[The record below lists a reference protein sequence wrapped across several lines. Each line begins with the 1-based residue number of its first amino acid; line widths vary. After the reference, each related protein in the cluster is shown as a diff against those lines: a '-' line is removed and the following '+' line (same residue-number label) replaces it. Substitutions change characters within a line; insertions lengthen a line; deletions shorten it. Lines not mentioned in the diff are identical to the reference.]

1 MVKATYIEDFQKWES
16 EFAFS
21 VQLKVRFSET
31 DMFGHVNNTVVFTY
45 LEYARIEYLQSIQLM
60 NKEGNIPVVAD
71 LQCDYVRQMYFGEK
85 ITIFVKVARV
95 GNSSVD
101 IHYLG
106 KNEKDEIVFTARGTI
121 VQINAKTGKGVA
133 FTDEEKQLLRGK

>member
-1 MVKATYIEDFQKWES
+1 MKATYIEDPQTWES

-21 VQLKVRFSET
+21 VEVQVRFSET

-45 LEYARIEYLQSIQLM
+45 LEYARIEYLHAIKLM

-71 LQCDYVRQMYFGEK
+71 LQCDYIRQMYFGEK
-85 ITIFVKVARV
+85 ITIYVKVAHI

-106 KNEKDEIVFTARGTI
+106 KNEKGEIVFTARGTI
-121 VQINAKTGKGVA
+121 VQINVKTGKGVP
-133 FTDEEKQLLRGK
+133 FTEEEKQLLLGK